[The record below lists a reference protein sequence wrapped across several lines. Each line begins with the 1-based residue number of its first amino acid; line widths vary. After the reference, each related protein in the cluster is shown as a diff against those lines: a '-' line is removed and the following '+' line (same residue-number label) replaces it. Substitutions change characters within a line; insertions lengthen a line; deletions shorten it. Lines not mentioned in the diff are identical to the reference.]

1 MRILLSNDD
10 GIEAP
15 GLRALVEA
23 LAPRAELLVV
33 APDGQR
39 SACSL
44 AITLDGPLRA
54 ARVEAPEGVRAYRC
68 SGYPADCVCLA
79 LYALAEHPFDLVISG
94 INDGPNLGE
103 DISHSGTVG
112 AAIEASMLGLPAIAI
127 SALRPAEGG
136 PTDFATAAYV
146 AGRLVEACTQGL
158 YPAGDVVLNVNVP
171 ALPRDQLAGVAFT
184 RQGRRR
190 YKPDVRIRGQVD
202 NEVHYDIYGG
212 PSDPDPPAD
221 TDIGATRLGWVS
233 VTPISHRVTARGA
246 LESLRASGLEGML

>member
-1 MRILLSNDD
+1 VRILLSNDD

-15 GLRALVEA
+15 GLAALIEA
-23 LAPRAELLVV
+23 LAPRADLFVV
-33 APDGQR
+33 APDSQR

-44 AITLDGPLRA
+44 AITLGAPLRA
-54 ARVEAPEGVRAYRC
+54 ARVPSLDGVVAYRC

-79 LYALAEHPFDLVISG
+79 VYALAEKPFDLVISG

-112 AAIEASMLGLPAIAI
+112 AAIEASMLGLPAVAI
-127 SALRPAEGG
+127 SALRPMDGS
-136 PTDFATAAYV
+136 PTDFRAAAHVAT
-146 AGRLVEACTQGL
+146 RLVEAATQGL

-171 ALPRDQLAGVAFT
+171 ALPREQLAGVCLT

-190 YKPDVRIRGQVD
+190 YKPDVRVRGSDNGEVD
-202 NEVHYDIYGG
+202 YDIYGG

-221 TDIGATRLGWVS
+221 TDIGATQLGWVS
-233 VTPISHRVTARGA
+233 ITPISHRMTARSTLEA
-246 LESLRASGLEGML
+246 LRTTGIEGML